1 MFSFAWLVFFI
12 TLQRPIEQLFIRSGT
27 QACACTCFFIKH
39 FLTLKQQEYEEN
51 FTFHHGAD
59 SFPCVGGVNAQTRAL
74 SEGQEY
80 LPAHG
85 TVTET
90 TGDATKIQG
99 YDEDYNFLHSI
110 VDMDMDAVFA
120 RFTTEDLE
128 KYIGYKVVGI
138 SVAGEFGQ
146 TNVDFMLNI
155 LCNQEFNGKVQKSSK
170 NVAIAKGVKATP
182 SVNGMKLYTW
192 NDVMF
197 EKPYTIPAKVATAE
211 EGDPNN
217 FQDLYAGYW
226 IKDADGKI
234 VTSQLLVGQ
243 YYSDVIEDGQ
253 HVEPGTYVQQTGSS
267 TKVPHLVGMF
277 PGLLPVKLIL
287 EKTST
292 SINST
297 TTTTTAKETGRYT
310 MDGKRVYLP
319 VRGINI
325 VKMSDGT
332 VRKVMKK

>member
-1 MFSFAWLVFFI
+1 MSLSIW
-12 TLQRPIEQLFIRSGT
+12 
-27 QACACTCFFIKH
+27 
-39 FLTLKQQEYEEN
+39 
-51 FTFHHGAD
+51 
-59 SFPCVGGVNAQTRAL
+59 GGVNAQTRAI

-99 YDEDYNFLHSI
+99 YDEYYDFYVNTI
-110 VDMDMDAVFA
+110 GMDMDAVFA

-146 TNVDFMLNI
+146 TDVDFMLNI
-155 LCNQEFNGKVQKSSK
+155 ECNQTFNDKVQISSK

-182 SVNGMKLYTW
+182 SVNGMKLYNW

-197 EKPYTIPAKVATAE
+197 ETPYTIPAKKENAE
-211 EGDPNN
+211 DGDPEN

-226 IKDADGKI
+226 IKNADGN
-234 VTSQLLVGQ
+234 VVMDQLLVGQ
-243 YYSDVIEDGQ
+243 YYSDVTEDGE
-253 HVEPGTYVQQTGSS
+253 HVELGTYVQQTGAS
-267 TKVPHLVGMF
+267 TKVPRLAGMF
-277 PGLLPVKLIL
+277 PSLLPVKLIL

-292 SINST
+292 SINAT
-297 TTTTTAKETGRYT
+297 KTTTTAKETGRYT
-310 MDGKRVYLP
+310 MDGKRIYLP

-332 VRKVMKK
+332 VRKVVNK

>member
-1 MFSFAWLVFFI
+1 MRK
-12 TLQRPIEQLFIRSGT
+12 TLLSIIAMSLSIW
-27 QACACTCFFIKH
+27 
-39 FLTLKQQEYEEN
+39 
-51 FTFHHGAD
+51 
-59 SFPCVGGVNAQTRAL
+59 GGVNAQTRAI

-99 YDEDYNFLHSI
+99 YDEYYDFYVNTI
-110 VDMDMDAVFA
+110 GMDMDAVFA

-146 TNVDFMLNI
+146 TDVDFMLNI
-155 LCNQEFNGKVQKSSK
+155 ECNQTFNDKVQISSK

-182 SVNGMKLYTW
+182 SVNGMKLYNW

-197 EKPYTIPAKVATAE
+197 ETPYTIPAKKENAE
-211 EGDPNN
+211 DGDPEN

-226 IKDADGKI
+226 IKNADGN
-234 VTSQLLVGQ
+234 VVMDQLLVGQ
-243 YYSDVIEDGQ
+243 YYSDVTEDGE
-253 HVEPGTYVQQTGSS
+253 HVELGTYVQQTGAS
-267 TKVPHLVGMF
+267 TKVPRLAGMF
-277 PGLLPVKLIL
+277 PSLLPVKLIL

-292 SINST
+292 SINAT
-297 TTTTTAKETGRYT
+297 KTTTTAKETGRYT
-310 MDGKRVYLP
+310 MDGKRIYLP

-332 VRKVMKK
+332 VRKVVNK

>member
-1 MFSFAWLVFFI
+1 
-12 TLQRPIEQLFIRSGT
+12 
-27 QACACTCFFIKH
+27 
-39 FLTLKQQEYEEN
+39 
-51 FTFHHGAD
+51 
-59 SFPCVGGVNAQTRAL
+59 
-74 SEGQEY
+74 
-80 LPAHG
+80 
-85 TVTET
+85 
-90 TGDATKIQG
+90 
-99 YDEDYNFLHSI
+99 
-110 VDMDMDAVFA
+110 MDMDAVFA

-155 LCNQEFNGKVQKSSK
+155 LCNQEFNGKVQNSSK

-182 SVNGMKLYTW
+182 SVNGMKLYMW

-253 HVEPGTYVQQTGSS
+253 HVELGTYVQQTGSS
-267 TKVPHLVGMF
+267 TKVPRLVGMF

>member
-1 MFSFAWLVFFI
+1 MKKLLLSIF
-12 TLQRPIEQLFIRSGT
+12 TLLLSAT
-27 QACACTCFFIKH
+27 A
-39 FLTLKQQEYEEN
+39 L
-51 FTFHHGAD
+51 
-59 SFPCVGGVNAQTRAL
+59 NAQTRAL
-74 SEGQEY
+74 GDGQEY

-99 YDEDYNFLHSI
+99 YDEYYDFYVNTYN
-110 VDMDMDAVFA
+110 MDFDAVFA
-120 RFTTEDLE
+120 KFPTEDLE

-155 LCNQEFNGKVQKSSK
+155 SCNQTFNNEQKISSK
-170 NVAIAKGVKATP
+170 NVAIAKGAKATP
-182 SVNGMKLYTW
+182 SVNGMKLYNW
-192 NDVMF
+192 NDIMF
-197 EKPYTIPAKVATAE
+197 DTPYTIPAKKENAE
-211 EGDPNN
+211 SGDPED

-243 YYSDVIEDGQ
+243 PYSDDE
-253 HVEPGTYVQQTGSS
+253 EEAGTYVQQTGAT
-267 TKVPHLVGMF
+267 TKVPRIAGMF

-287 EKTST
+287 EKGDATAITSPATST
-292 SINST
+292 GANATEVS
-297 TTTTTAKETGRYT
+297 RYT
-310 MDGKRVYLP
+310 IDGTRIYVP

-325 VKMSDGT
+325 IRMSDGT
-332 VRKVMKK
+332 TRKVIVNK

>member
-1 MFSFAWLVFFI
+1 MSLSIW
-12 TLQRPIEQLFIRSGT
+12 
-27 QACACTCFFIKH
+27 
-39 FLTLKQQEYEEN
+39 
-51 FTFHHGAD
+51 
-59 SFPCVGGVNAQTRAL
+59 GGVNAQTRAI
-74 SEGQEY
+74 SENQEY

-99 YDEDYNFLHSI
+99 YDEYYDFYHNL
-110 VDMDMDAVFA
+110 VGMDMDAVFA

-146 TNVDFMLNI
+146 TNVDFLLNI
-155 LCNQEFNGKVQKSSK
+155 ECNQTFNDKVQISSK

-182 SVNGMKLYTW
+182 SVNGMKLYNW

-197 EKPYTIPAKVATAE
+197 ETPYTIPAKKENAE
-211 EGDPNN
+211 DGDPEN

-226 IKDADGKI
+226 IKNADGN
-234 VTSQLLVGQ
+234 VVMDQLLVGQ
-243 YYSDVIEDGQ
+243 YYSDVTEDGE
-253 HVEPGTYVQQTGSS
+253 HVELGTYVQQTGAS
-267 TKVPHLVGMF
+267 TKVPRLAGMF
-277 PGLLPVKLIL
+277 PSLLPVKLIL

-292 SINST
+292 SINAT
-297 TTTTTAKETGRYT
+297 KTTTAATETGRYT

-332 VRKVMKK
+332 VRKVVNK

>member
-1 MFSFAWLVFFI
+1 M
-12 TLQRPIEQLFIRSGT
+12 
-27 QACACTCFFIKH
+27 
-39 FLTLKQQEYEEN
+39 
-51 FTFHHGAD
+51 
-59 SFPCVGGVNAQTRAL
+59 
-74 SEGQEY
+74 Y

-99 YDEDYNFLHSI
+99 YDEYYDFYVNTYR
-110 VDMDMDAVFA
+110 MDFDAVFA
-120 RFTTEDLE
+120 RFTTDDLE

-155 LCNQEFNGKVQKSSK
+155 SCNQTFNGKVEESSK

-182 SVNGMKLYTW
+182 SVNGMKLYNW
-192 NDVMF
+192 NDVFF
-197 EKPYTIPAKVATAE
+197 ETPYIIPKKLATAE
-211 EGDPNN
+211 DGDPNN

-234 VTSQLLVGQ
+234 VMSQLLVGQ
-243 YYSDVIEDGQ
+243 PYSDNEEDA
-253 HVEPGTYVQQTGSS
+253 GTYIQQTGHD
-267 TKVPHLVGMF
+267 TNVPRLAGLF

-292 SINST
+292 SINT
-297 TTTTTAKETGRYT
+297 TTTSTTATETGRYT

-332 VRKVMKK
+332 VRKVVNK

>member
-1 MFSFAWLVFFI
+1 MRCLSLY
-12 TLQRPIEQLFIRSGT
+12 L
-27 QACACTCFFIKH
+27 
-39 FLTLKQQEYEEN
+39 
-51 FTFHHGAD
+51 
-59 SFPCVGGVNAQTRAL
+59 GGVNAQTRAI

-99 YDEDYNFLHSI
+99 YDEYYDFYVNTI
-110 VDMDMDAVFA
+110 GMDMDAVFA

-146 TNVDFMLNI
+146 TNVDFLLNI
-155 LCNQEFNGKVQKSSK
+155 ECNQTFNDKVQISSK

-182 SVNGMKLYTW
+182 SVNGMKLYNW

-197 EKPYTIPAKVATAE
+197 ETPYTIPAKKENAE
-211 EGDPNN
+211 DGDPEN

-226 IKDADGKI
+226 IKNADGN
-234 VTSQLLVGQ
+234 VVMDQLLVGQ
-243 YYSDVIEDGQ
+243 YYSDVTEDGE
-253 HVEPGTYVQQTGSS
+253 HVELGTYVQQTGAS
-267 TKVPHLVGMF
+267 TKVPRLAGMF
-277 PGLLPVKLIL
+277 PSLLPVKLIL

-292 SINST
+292 SINAT
-297 TTTTTAKETGRYT
+297 KTTTTATETGRYT

-332 VRKVMKK
+332 VRKVVNK

>member
-1 MFSFAWLVFFI
+1 MRK
-12 TLQRPIEQLFIRSGT
+12 TLLSIM
-27 QACACTCFFIKH
+27 A
-39 FLTLKQQEYEEN
+39 LTL
-51 FTFHHGAD
+51 
-59 SFPCVGGVNAQTRAL
+59 SIVGGVNAQTRAI
-74 SEGQEY
+74 SENQMY

-99 YDEDYNFLHSI
+99 YDESYDFYANL
-110 VDMDMDAVFA
+110 VGMDMDAVFA

-155 LCNQEFNGKVQKSSK
+155 SCNQEFNGKVQISSK
-170 NVAIAKGVKATP
+170 NVAIAKGVQATP
-182 SVNGMKLYTW
+182 SVNGMKLYNW

-197 EKPYTIPAKVATAE
+197 ETPYTIPKKLATAE
-211 EGDPNN
+211 EGDPDN

-226 IKDADGKI
+226 IKDADGKM
-234 VTSQLLVGQ
+234 VMSQLLVGQ
-243 YYSDVIEDGQ
+243 PYSDNEEEV
-253 HVEPGTYVQQTGSS
+253 GTYVQQTGAS
-267 TKVPHLVGMF
+267 TKVPRIAGMF

-292 SINST
+292 SINAT
-297 TTTTTAKETGRYT
+297 KTTTTAKETGRYT

-325 VKMSDGT
+325 VKMSDGS
-332 VRKVMKK
+332 VRKVVNK

>member
-1 MFSFAWLVFFI
+1 MTENQIPYEQEEEVNLVSLLFTVLHKYRQMAAAALVCAVLFA
-12 TLQRPIEQLFIRSGT
+12 
-27 QACACTCFFIKH
+27 
-39 FLTLKQQEYEEN
+39 
-51 FTFHHGAD
+51 
-59 SFPCVGGVNAQTRAL
+59 GVAVAKNLSWNAA
-74 SEGQEY
+74 
-80 LPAHG
+80 
-85 TVTET
+85 
-90 TGDATKIQG
+90 
-99 YDEDYNFLHSI
+99 
-110 VDMDMDAVFA
+110 
-120 RFTTEDLE
+120 
-128 KYIGYKVVGI
+128 
-138 SVAGEFGQ
+138 
-146 TNVDFMLNI
+146 
-155 LCNQEFNGKVQKSSK
+155 VQK
-170 NVAIAKGVKATP
+170 A
-182 SVNGMKLYTW
+182 
-192 NDVMF
+192 
-197 EKPYTIPAKVATAE
+197 AE

-253 HVEPGTYVQQTGSS
+253 HVELGTYVQQTGSS
-267 TKVPHLVGMF
+267 TKVPRLVGMF

>member
-1 MFSFAWLVFFI
+1 M
-12 TLQRPIEQLFIRSGT
+12 
-27 QACACTCFFIKH
+27 
-39 FLTLKQQEYEEN
+39 
-51 FTFHHGAD
+51 
-59 SFPCVGGVNAQTRAL
+59 
-74 SEGQEY
+74 
-80 LPAHG
+80 
-85 TVTET
+85 TET
-90 TGDATKIQG
+90 AGDATKIQG
-99 YDEDYNFLHSI
+99 YDEYYDFYVNTYG
-110 VDMDMDAVFA
+110 MDFDAVFA

-155 LCNQEFNGKVQKSSK
+155 KCNQTFNDKLQISSK

-182 SVNGMKLYTW
+182 SVNGMKLYNW

-197 EKPYTIPAKVATAE
+197 DTPYTISAKKENAE
-211 EGDPNN
+211 DGDPEN

-226 IKDADGKI
+226 IKDANGKM
-234 VTSQLLVGQ
+234 VMSQLLVGQ
-243 YYSDVIEDGQ
+243 YYSDVTEDGE
-253 HVEPGTYVQQTGSS
+253 HVEPGTYVQQTGAS
-267 TKVPHLVGMF
+267 TKVPRIAGMF

-297 TTTTTAKETGRYT
+297 TTTTAATETGRYT

-325 VKMSDGT
+325 VKMSDGS
-332 VRKVMKK
+332 VRKVVNK